1 MNPLVLFYTGSLP
14 SSSFMEQYVPLK
26 EFGENKSVT
35 FASLENTLQ
44 NIAMEIEISS
54 CFRCNRCRALLY
66 DEEIMAGWSADDS
79 NLNTT

>member
-1 MNPLVLFYTGSLP
+1 
-14 SSSFMEQYVPLK
+14 MEQYVPLK

-79 NLNTT
+79 NLNTTYATV